1 MYYTASSKFLETK
14 FELLNVIGMILLAVG
29 DFGMGPLLGPCLV
42 DQLRAHGD
50 EGRTKNPNEK

>member
-1 MYYTASSKFLETK
+1 
-14 FELLNVIGMILLAVG
+14 MILLAVG